1 MDITSSLRSLL
12 PYGRRAIGINQLIAK
27 LESYLPPEEVERV
40 QAAYDLAHHAHEGQ
54 RRRSGEPYITHP
66 VAVADL
72 LADLRLDAETLIAA
86 ILHDVMEDTAIPKD
100 EIEAQFGHE
109 VAGLVDGVS
118 KLDQI
123 QFGSRAEAQAE
134 SFRKML
140 LAMVRDIRVIMVKLA
155 DRTHNMRTL
164 GAMPPA
170 KRRAIARETLE
181 IYAPI
186 ANRLGMHGIKR
197 ELEELGFRALYPK
210 RYKAIET
217 AVRQNS
223 GNQKR
228 FLITIEQALRE
239 ALNKAGIRAQ
249 VEGREKDAY
258 SIYEKMK
265 RKKVSLAEIVDVYG
279 FRIVVDTQDT
289 CYRALGIVHAA
300 YKPMPGRFKDY
311 IAIPR
316 INGYQSLHTTLFGPN
331 GTPIEVQ
338 IRTEQMHRIAESGI
352 AAHWQYK
359 ENGDGRNEQG
369 DRARQW
375 LQQLV
380 DIQQGGNSEEF
391 LESVKVDLFP
401 DKVYVFTPKGEIR
414 RLPRGA
420 TCVDFAYD
428 VHTGVGNRCVAA
440 KVDRRLVPLR
450 TELRNGQTVEIITA
464 KGATPNP
471 AWVNFVVS
479 AKARA
484 AIRQYLKSLKS
495 SEAVELGKRLISQ
508 ALGDFS
514 LNLRNISGEALDA
527 VAHDLGLRSVDDLF
541 EKVGLG
547 ERAAPFIARRL
558 LPAGTDTTPGAGS
571 AAPLEIAGTE
581 GLLVTYA
588 RCCFPIPN
596 DPILANLSSGRGVVI
611 HREGCRNLASF
622 RKQPEKWIPVTWQ
635 SGIDRLF
642 HVEVQ
647 IEVTNRT
654 GVLGQVAT
662 AIAGTQTNIDRVSLV
677 ERDSDASTLVF
688 ELLVRDRKHLAT
700 VIRTVRTMPE
710 VMKITRTLA

>member
-622 RKQPEKWIPVTWQ
+622 RKHPEKWIPVTWQ

>member
-27 LESYLPPEEVERV
+27 LESYLPPDDVERV
-40 QAAYDLAHHAHEGQ
+40 QAAYDLAHHAHQGQ

-86 ILHDVMEDTAIPKD
+86 ILHDVVEDTTIPKD

-239 ALNKAGIRAQ
+239 ALDKAGIRAQ

-279 FRIVVDTQDT
+279 FRIVVDAQDT

-495 SEAVELGKRLISQ
+495 SEAAELGKLLINQ

-514 LNLRNISGEALDA
+514 LNLRKISDESLET
-527 VAHDLGLRSVDDLF
+527 VTRDLGLRSPDELF

-558 LPAGTDTTPGAGS
+558 MPAGTDSSPGAGS
-571 AAPLEIAGTE
+571 SGPLEIAGTE

-622 RKQPEKWIPVTWQ
+622 RKQPEKWIPVSWQ

-677 ERDSDASTLVF
+677 ERDRDASSLVF

-700 VIRTVRTMPE
+700 VIRAVRTMPE